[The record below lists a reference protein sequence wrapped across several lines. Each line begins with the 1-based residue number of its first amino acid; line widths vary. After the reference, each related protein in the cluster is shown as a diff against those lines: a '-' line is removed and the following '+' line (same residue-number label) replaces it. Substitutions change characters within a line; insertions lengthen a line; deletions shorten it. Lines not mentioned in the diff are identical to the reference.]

1 MGELEINV
9 ARTIEKVNTRN
20 LKSVV
25 EYSKMTRQL
34 QRESDLEVVCLKKLI
49 LQQNLLLNQLKGQVN
64 MLLIKTKDLGR

>member
-34 QRESDLEVVCLKKLI
+34 QSESDLEVVSLKKLI
-49 LQQNLLLNQLKGQVN
+49 LQQNLLLDQLKGQVN